1 MCTIIALQNITN
13 NLKYKIKKNIYMK
26 SSSREI
32 HLLYYIYTQMSSD
45 IKKKK
50 VVHQISTT
58 NFKTIF

>member
-1 MCTIIALQNITN
+1 
-13 NLKYKIKKNIYMK
+13 MK

-58 NFKTIF
+58 NFKTFFKKILLQFTEPTISPIVARMIVNL